1 MTPVIFAPD
10 ARAEF
15 LTCVRYYEDCQSN
28 LGRRFRSAVEVA
40 VQQIA
45 EAPLRYRVLHAP
57 FRRYFLPKF
66 PFAVIYAAAA
76 RPN

>member
-28 LGRRFRSAVEVA
+28 LGRRLRSAVEAA

-45 EAPLRYRVLHAP
+45 EVPLRYRVLHAP
-57 FRRYFLPKF
+57 FRCYLLPNS
-66 PFAVIYAAAA
+66 PLLLST
-76 RPN
+76 